1 MKEAKKLSTKD
12 REKHLQATKK
22 ALADGKVITINPK
35 AIINIPVIGSF
46 RDYITETLNW
56 IFTLEDEEK
65 TMQVLAHIR
74 NGFKDVKK
82 DDPYDPY
89 MNAVWMLMTLMTEI
103 NHQAAEQGHTIITEQ
118 NIDESLSNLIN
129 SFEVGS
135 KEDTEEI
142 FKDSKVNYDKTRKA
156 AEKKWDDEAKQAKA
170 LLDEEV
176 KQNKT
181 GTKAESKESNED

>member
-1 MKEAKKLSTKD
+1 
-12 REKHLQATKK
+12 
-22 ALADGKVITINPK
+22 
-35 AIINIPVIGSF
+35 
-46 RDYITETLNW
+46 
-56 IFTLEDEEK
+56 
-65 TMQVLAHIR
+65 
-74 NGFKDVKK
+74 
-82 DDPYDPY
+82 
-89 MNAVWMLMTLMTEI
+89 MTLVSEI
-103 NHQAAEQGHTIITEQ
+103 NHQAAEQGHTIITDQ
-118 NIDESLSNLIN
+118 NVDESLSNLIN

>member
-103 NHQAAEQGHTIITEQ
+103 NHQAAEQGHTIITDQ
-118 NIDESLSNLIN
+118 NVDESLSNLIN